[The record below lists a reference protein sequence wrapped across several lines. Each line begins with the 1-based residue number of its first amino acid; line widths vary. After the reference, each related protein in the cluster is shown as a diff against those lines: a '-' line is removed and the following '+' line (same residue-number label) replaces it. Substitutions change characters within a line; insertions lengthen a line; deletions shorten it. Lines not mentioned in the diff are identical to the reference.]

1 MGDVVG
7 EVLGAARVIRADR
20 SQTGWEFIDLEA
32 MLPSDHPVRIVWSFV
47 ETLNLSALYD
57 AIKSREG
64 EAGRPAADP
73 AVLLALWLYA
83 TVEGV
88 GSARELDRLC
98 ERDLAYRW
106 LCGGVPVN
114 YHGLADFRVAH
125 VDVLDRLLTESVTA
139 LVAEGLVSLADI
151 AIDGTKVRANASL
164 GSFKTETKLMRIE
177 AEAEARLAA
186 LKAEIN
192 DAPDASARRRQA
204 AQQRAAREVK
214 ERAGKAREA
223 LEQIKAEKAE
233 REKTHPQDEAKK
245 KSEPKASLT
254 DPEARV
260 MMFPDHAVR
269 PAYNAQIAA
278 APREG
283 IIVAVEMTD
292 RRNDSGLA
300 TPMVDD
306 IANRYGKAPDTILV
320 DTHYA
325 TKDDIIALAERP
337 AGPVKVCAPTPTE
350 RPDTELSPKS
360 LRNRNSKR
368 RNEPDCIKEW
378 RSRMASEAGQTLYK
392 LRKLIERL
400 NAHCKN
406 HGFGFMPV
414 RGRIKCKAVALLHAL
429 ANNLLAAYRL
439 REESA

>member
-1 MGDVVG
+1 MGEVVG

-32 MLPSDHPVRIVWSFV
+32 MLPSDHAVRIVWGFV

-73 AVLLALWLYA
+73 AVLLGLWLYA

-164 GSFKTETKLMRIE
+164 GSFKTESKLMRIE

-192 DAPDASARRRQA
+192 DASDASARRRQA
-204 AQQRAAREVK
+204 AQQRAAREIK
-214 ERAGKAREA
+214 ERAGKVREA

-233 REKTHPQDEAKK
+233 REKTHPADEAKK

-283 IIVAVEMTD
+283 IIVAGEM
-292 RRNDSGLA
+292 RIGA
-300 TPMVDD
+300 T
-306 IANRYGKAPDTILV
+306 I
-320 DTHYA
+320 
-325 TKDDIIALAERP
+325 P
-337 AGPVKVCAPTPTE
+337 A
-350 RPDTELSPKS
+350 
-360 LRNRNSKR
+360 
-368 RNEPDCIKEW
+368 W
-378 RSRMASEAGQTLYK
+378 RSRWSMTS
-392 LRKLIERL
+392 
-400 NAHCKN
+400 
-406 HGFGFMPV
+406 
-414 RGRIKCKAVALLHAL
+414 
-429 ANNLLAAYRL
+429 
-439 REESA
+439 